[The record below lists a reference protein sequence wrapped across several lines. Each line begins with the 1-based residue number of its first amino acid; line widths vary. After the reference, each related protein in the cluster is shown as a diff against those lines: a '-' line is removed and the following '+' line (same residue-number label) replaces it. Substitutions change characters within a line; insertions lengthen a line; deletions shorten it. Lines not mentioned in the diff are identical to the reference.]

1 MSLGLRRVFVFF
13 FALLQCMA
21 PLLHAHASASDH
33 FGVHL
38 PEWTGKA
45 QGQGDPILVDGS
57 HSHAQVAVC
66 VASSLEARHQA
77 LPAHPPLQPAW
88 ACVQD
93 PAGPLAW
100 VPSAPLALA
109 PPLTGHFIPHPCAP
123 PRA

>member
-1 MSLGLRRVFVFF
+1 MSLGLRRFFVFF

-21 PLLHAHASASDH
+21 PLLHAHASANDH

-45 QGQGDPILVDGS
+45 PGQGDPTLADES

-66 VASSLEARHQA
+66 VASSLEARYHA
-77 LPAHPPLQPAW
+77 VPAQPPLQPTW
-88 ACVQD
+88 ACAQD
-93 PAGPLAW
+93 STGTLAW

-109 PPLTGHFIPHPCAP
+109 PPLTAHFIPHPCAP